1 MQWVQLRPL
10 AAEGIEAWREGSR
23 APRHAGHRDGSESQ
37 PPSSAASARGG
48 RAFPAD
54 GTACPSAAFLPE
66 AEDPHCPKGCP
77 AITLPSHSCLHAVAR
92 GTGQTETRPPTPTQ
106 TPHSLPSPENI
117 PRVPPWPT
125 PTSHPTSPSQDSLL
139 NTPCPCAGC
148 PRAGLPTTPGHD
160 LHVHFPARMPPLS
173 AVGLGPQQ
181 PGPSSPPGLKAGLG
195 VLVARHL
202 GGPHHGKGS
211 STKAGQGWSDAVPC
225 VQDRAGHR
233 ISGQQT
239 LCSGLAA

>member
-1 MQWVQLRPL
+1 M
-10 AAEGIEAWREGSR
+10 SKC
-23 APRHAGHRDGSESQ
+23 S
-37 PPSSAASARGG
+37 
-48 RAFPAD
+48 
-54 GTACPSAAFLPE
+54 
-66 AEDPHCPKGCP
+66 
-77 AITLPSHSCLHAVAR
+77 LPSRSRGPTLSQGVPCNHSPLTFLSPR
-92 GTGQTETRPPTPTQ
+92 SGQRNGQTETRPPTPTQ

-139 NTPCPCAGC
+139 NTPCPRAGC

-160 LHVHFPARMPPLS
+160 RHVHFPARMPPLS